1 MPQQKTL
8 SSINTP
14 HRTPAALASR
24 ALRNNATGMLSVSV
38 QPPSFVSVPLARG
51 ARILNFLDRGTQL
64 MKKARIATVSLPS
77 LVKSPEKASKWVPWG
92 TAICLG
98 HGLKGG
104 TVKRFVSIL
113 TVGILVQSAA
123 IGGTVAISGS
133 GTWNANTLVTDVS
146 APNATWSFSFD
157 VSSPVADTTPEPVT
171 NASYLLNGTPVVS
184 ETLTTVTFYD
194 SGLNAIPFN
203 GA

>member
-1 MPQQKTL
+1 M
-8 SSINTP
+8 
-14 HRTPAALASR
+14 
-24 ALRNNATGMLSVSV
+24 
-38 QPPSFVSVPLARG
+38 
-51 ARILNFLDRGTQL
+51 
-64 MKKARIATVSLPS
+64 
-77 LVKSPEKASKWVPWG
+77 
-92 TAICLG
+92 
-98 HGLKGG
+98 
-104 TVKRFVSIL
+104 KRFVSVL

-184 ETLTTVTFYD
+184 EMLTTVTFYD
-194 SGLNAIPFN
+194 SGLSGGFDLNFSGGDTVSLYGPQVFDSSGNLIPGSYTASSAAVNAAGVPPPGTGSATFLVGTVTTIPEPSSIISGGIAVVALAGLGLVRRRVVAWRN
-203 GA
+203 LTC

>member
-1 MPQQKTL
+1 
-8 SSINTP
+8 
-14 HRTPAALASR
+14 
-24 ALRNNATGMLSVSV
+24 
-38 QPPSFVSVPLARG
+38 
-51 ARILNFLDRGTQL
+51 
-64 MKKARIATVSLPS
+64 
-77 LVKSPEKASKWVPWG
+77 
-92 TAICLG
+92 
-98 HGLKGG
+98 
-104 TVKRFVSIL
+104 VKRFVSIL

-157 VSSPVADTTPEPVT
+157 VSSPVADTTPEPVI

-194 SGLNAIPFN
+194 SGLFGGFDLNFSIPGSTGDTVSLYGAQVFDSSGNLIPGSYTASSAAVNAAGVPPPGTGSATFLIGAVTTIPEPASIISGGIAVVALAGLGLVRRRVVAWRN
-203 GA
+203 RTR

>member
-1 MPQQKTL
+1 M
-8 SSINTP
+8 
-14 HRTPAALASR
+14 
-24 ALRNNATGMLSVSV
+24 
-38 QPPSFVSVPLARG
+38 
-51 ARILNFLDRGTQL
+51 
-64 MKKARIATVSLPS
+64 
-77 LVKSPEKASKWVPWG
+77 
-92 TAICLG
+92 
-98 HGLKGG
+98 
-104 TVKRFVSIL
+104 KRFVSIL

-194 SGLNAIPFN
+194 SGLNGLFDLNFSIPHSTGDTVN
-203 GA
+203 LYGAQVFDSSGNLIPGSYQANSDVNLTVGPPSGSGSGTVLIGTVTTIPEPSSMISGGIAVVALAGLGLVRRRVVAWSNRTCYPRTPSSR